1 MLEGGNW
8 HAAALVSSVFE
19 PFTSPMSRTSI
30 VVMLAG
36 WLVGG
41 LAYRFYEAK
50 GRSFSLRDYV
60 RFSLPAEIYKSRS
73 FAVDVPLLFFNHILG
88 PARWIVG
95 ALSATVVA
103 QAIAAALGQLF
114 GQRSGVDA
122 SLFSTVVLVVLMV
135 LAYDFGTYL
144 THRLSHA
151 LPVLWSFHRVHHSA
165 ETLNP
170 LTLLRK
176 HPVYDAVSVLID
188 CIAVAPFQALIL
200 YFWDGETSASVL
212 LYTNVGFGIFAY
224 AASSLRHSHIWLS
237 FGPLL
242 NRVFVSPALHQI
254 HHSKAERHWDRN
266 FGEVFAIWDWALGT
280 LYLPKGQ
287 EKLTFGLAG
296 EDRQPHGNLAQAL
309 LEPFAYAWRTIR
321 RDRPSVSAEAAQ

>member
-1 MLEGGNW
+1 MLEAGDWN
-8 HAAALVSSVFE
+8 AAALAASVFE

-30 VVMLAG
+30 LVMLTG

-50 GRSFSLRDYV
+50 GRQFSLIDYV

-73 FAVDVPLLFFNHILG
+73 FAVDVQLLFFNHVLG

-95 ALSATVVA
+95 AVSATVVA
-103 QAIAAALGQLF
+103 QTIAAGLGLLF
-114 GQRSGVDA
+114 GQREGVDP
-122 SLFSTVVLVVLMV
+122 SLFSTAILVALMV

-170 LTLLRK
+170 LTLQRK

-200 YFWDGETSASVL
+200 YFWGGETSNSVL
-212 LYTNVGFGIFAY
+212 LYTNLGFGIFAY

-237 FGPLL
+237 FGPKL
-242 NRVFVSPALHQI
+242 NRIFVSPALHQV
-254 HHSKAERHWDRN
+254 HHSKAVQHWDRN

-280 LYLPKGQ
+280 LYLPKGR

-296 EDRQPHGNLAQAL
+296 EDVQPHGNLAQAL
-309 LEPFAYAWRTIR
+309 LEPFAYAWRALH
-321 RDRPSVSAEAAQ
+321 RDRPAANVEAAQ